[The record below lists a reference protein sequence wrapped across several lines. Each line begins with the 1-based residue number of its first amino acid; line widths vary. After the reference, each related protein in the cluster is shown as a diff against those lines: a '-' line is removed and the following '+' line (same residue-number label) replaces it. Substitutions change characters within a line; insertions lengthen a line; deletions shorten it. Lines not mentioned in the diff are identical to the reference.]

1 MAHPVPRSA
10 CGDGAPAAPCAA
22 MAHPNTRIAER
33 WFAAFNAH
41 DLEALLALYA
51 EDAEHY
57 SPKLKLRRPE
67 TGGWVRGKAALRDW
81 WQDAFDRLPTLR
93 YEVLKLTADDEQVFM
108 EYVRHVA
115 GEEDLRVGEVL
126 EVRNGI
132 IIASRVYH
140 G

>member
-1 MAHPVPRSA
+1 MV
-10 CGDGAPAAPCAA
+10 
-22 MAHPNTRIAER
+22 HPNTRIAER

-67 TGGWVRGKAALRDW
+67 TGGWVRGKVALRNW

-93 YEVLKLTADDEQVFM
+93 YDVLKLTADDEQVFM

-126 EVRNGI
+126 AVRNGI

>member
-1 MAHPVPRSA
+1 
-10 CGDGAPAAPCAA
+10 

-93 YEVLKLTADDEQVFM
+93 YDVLKLTADDEQVFM